1 MNPKMQEDRRV
12 KQSVNRLAVAGC
24 LLAGSLAA
32 HADMVV
38 KIGFAGPLT
47 GPIAHVG
54 KDEQFGTQLALDDAN
69 AKGVSLGG
77 QKVRFEL
84 MAEDDQADPRTAT
97 TVAQRLADAGVK
109 GVVGHVTSGASIP
122 ASRIYEQAGIPAITP
137 SSTSP
142 KLTQQKFKTTY
153 RVIANDLQQGAAMA
167 RFATEVL
174 KAKRIAVIDDR
185 TAYGQGLADA
195 LVDSLKK
202 LGTPPVGRE
211 FTNDKAT
218 DFAAILTKLKAAQPD
233 AIFYGGMDAQGAP
246 LLKQMKQ
253 LGITAKYLGGDGACT
268 AEMIKISGAAM
279 SSDVYCTQAGIPMD
293 KMPGGKDFNERFK
306 KRFGVPVQL
315 YAPYSYDATTALIEA
330 MKAANSAEPAKYLP
344 QLQKVSFKGVTGNVA
359 FDANGDSREGGVTLY
374 QFANGKW
381 EARP

>member
-1 MNPKMQEDRRV
+1 MKH
-12 KQSVNRLAVAGC
+12 SVMMLA
-24 LLAGSLAA
+24 LAGVTMTGSTAA
-32 HADMVV
+32 LADMIV

-54 KDEQFGTQLALDDAN
+54 KDEQYGAQLALDDAN
-69 AKGVSLGG
+69 AKGLSLGG
-77 QKVRFEL
+77 QKVKFEL

-109 GVVGHVTSGASIP
+109 GVVGHVTSGAAIP

-142 KLTQQKFKTTY
+142 KLTQQKYKTTY

-195 LVDSLKK
+195 VVDSLKR
-202 LGTPPVGRE
+202 LGVTPVGRE
-211 FTNDKAT
+211 FTTDKST
-218 DFAAILTKLKAAQPD
+218 DFAAILTKLKGAQPD

-246 LLKQMKQ
+246 VLKQMKQ

-268 AEMIKISGAAM
+268 AEMIKIAGAAM
-279 SSDVYCTQAGIPMD
+279 SPDVYCTQAGIPMD

-315 YAPYSYDATTALIEA
+315 YAPYSYDAASALIEA
-330 MKAANSAEPAKYLP
+330 MKLANSAEPAKYLP
-344 QLQKVSFKGVTGNVA
+344 QLQKVAFKGVTGNIA
-359 FDANGDSREGGVTLY
+359 FDLSGDSREGGVTLY
-374 QFANGKW
+374 QFNSGKW

>member
-1 MNPKMQEDRRV
+1 MKH
-12 KQSVNRLAVAGC
+12 SVMMLA
-24 LLAGSLAA
+24 LAGVTMAGSTAVLADA
-32 HADMVV
+32 VV

-54 KDEQFGTQLALDDAN
+54 KDEQYGAQLALEDAN
-69 AKGVSLGG
+69 AKGLSLGG
-77 QKVRFEL
+77 QKVKFEL

-109 GVVGHVTSGASIP
+109 GVVGHVTSGAAIP

-142 KLTQQKFKTTY
+142 KLTQQKYKTTY

-195 LVDSLKK
+195 VVDSLKR
-202 LGTPPVGRE
+202 LGVTPVGRE
-211 FTNDKAT
+211 FTTDKST
-218 DFAAILTKLKAAQPD
+218 DFAAILTKLKGARPD

-246 LLKQMKQ
+246 VLKQMKQ

-268 AEMIKISGAAM
+268 AEMIKIAGPAM
-279 SSDVYCTQAGIPMD
+279 SPDVYCTQAGIPMD

-315 YAPYSYDATTALIEA
+315 YAPYSYDAASALIEA
-330 MKAANSAEPAKYLP
+330 MKLANSAEPAKYLP
-344 QLQKVSFKGVTGNVA
+344 QLQKVAFKGVTGNIA
-359 FDANGDSREGGVTLY
+359 FDARGDSREGGVTLY
-374 QFANGKW
+374 QFNSGKW

>member
-1 MNPKMQEDRRV
+1 MKR
-12 KQSVNRLAVAGC
+12 SVMMLA
-24 LLAGSLAA
+24 LAGVTMTGSTVALA
-32 HADMVV
+32 DVVV

-54 KDEQFGTQLALDDAN
+54 KDEQYGAQLAFEDAN
-69 AKGVSLGG
+69 AKGISLGG
-77 QKVRFEL
+77 QKVKFEL

-109 GVVGHVTSGASIP
+109 GVIGHVTSGAAIP

-142 KLTQQKFKTTY
+142 ALTRQHYKTTY

-167 RFATEVL
+167 KFATEVL

-195 LVDSLKK
+195 VVDSLKR
-202 LGTPPVGRE
+202 LGVTPVGRE
-211 FTNDKAT
+211 FTTDKST
-218 DFAAILTKLKAAQPD
+218 DFAAILTKLKGARPD

-246 LLKQMKQ
+246 VLKQMKQ

-268 AEMIKISGAAM
+268 AEMIKIAGPAM
-279 SSDVYCTQAGIPMD
+279 SADVYCTQAGIPMD

-315 YAPYSYDATTALIEA
+315 YAPYSYDAASALVEA
-330 MKAANSAEPAKYLP
+330 MKLANSAEPAKYLP
-344 QLQKVSFKGVTGNVA
+344 QLQKVAFKGVTGNIA
-359 FDANGDSREGGVTLY
+359 FDGSGDSREGGVTLY
-374 QFANGKW
+374 QFNSGKW
-381 EARP
+381 VARP

>member
-1 MNPKMQEDRRV
+1 MKR
-12 KQSVNRLAVAGC
+12 SVMMLA
-24 LLAGSLAA
+24 LAGVTMAGSTAVLA
-32 HADMVV
+32 DVVV

-54 KDEQFGTQLALDDAN
+54 KDEQYGAQLALDDAN
-69 AKGVSLGG
+69 AKGLSLGG
-77 QKVRFEL
+77 QKVKFEL

-109 GVVGHVTSGASIP
+109 GVIGHVTSGAAIP

-142 KLTQQKFKTTY
+142 ALTRQRYRTTY

-167 RFATEVL
+167 KFATEVL
-174 KAKRIAVIDDR
+174 KATRIAVIDDR

-195 LVDSLKK
+195 VVDSLKR
-202 LGTPPVGRE
+202 LGVTPVGRE
-211 FTNDKAT
+211 FTTDKST
-218 DFAAILTKLKAAQPD
+218 DFAAILTKLKAARPD

-246 LLKQMKQ
+246 VLKQMKQ

-268 AEMIKISGAAM
+268 AEMIKIAGPAM
-279 SSDVYCTQAGIPMD
+279 SPDVYCTQAGIPMD
-293 KMPGGKDFNERFK
+293 KMPGGKEFNERFK

-315 YAPYSYDATTALIEA
+315 YAPYSYDAATALVEA
-330 MKAANSAEPAKYLP
+330 MKLANSAEPAKYLP
-344 QLQKVSFKGVTGNVA
+344 QLQKVAFKGVTGNIA
-359 FDANGDSREGGVTLY
+359 FDASGDSREGGVTLY
-374 QFANGKW
+374 QFNSGKW
-381 EARP
+381 VARP